1 MTMGFLEQ
9 IHATRKLKKF
19 IAITGVFLLLAIN
32 PVVAGTPIDVEKT
45 CPIGGETFV
54 RAGTSSCY
62 VSGKI
67 RFDLKRKTSCDWV
80 KWPVICPG
88 NGFPIYKDD
97 FSPEEVKRL
106 GAIVERED
114 FQKAR
119 IGNVPSFM
127 LYHLKKALGEND
139 GDLADS
145 LLPAIWDTTVEI
157 DDGLEEA
164 EFKISP
170 KDDTEKF
177 SKRLPVYLE
186 LAIDHNQRAL
196 ASMEKHDQD
205 WFERQILAAN
215 FERRLG
221 RFKAAAKRIESL
233 PEDELAPDDY
243 MHQVLGAL
251 RQHVLNRDKKPQWLP

>member
-1 MTMGFLEQ
+1 MNRLA
-9 IHATRKLKKF
+9 IIVTRKLKKF

-32 PVVAGTPIDVEKT
+32 PVVAGSPTDVEEI
-45 CPIGGETFV
+45 CPIGGEKFV
-54 RAGTSSCY
+54 RTGTRGCY
-62 VSGKI
+62 VSGKM
-67 RFDLKRKTSCDWV
+67 RFDLKKYTSCDFV

-88 NGFPIYKDD
+88 NGFPIYKGD

-114 FQKAR
+114 FQKTR

-127 LYHLKKALGEND
+127 LYQLMKALGEND

-205 WFERQILAAN
+205 RFKRQILAAN

-221 RFKAAAKRIESL
+221 RFKAAAKRLEGL
-233 PEDELAPDDY
+233 LEDELAPNDY
-243 MHQVLGAL
+243 MHEVLGAL
-251 RQHVLNRDKKPQWLP
+251 RQHVLNRDTKPQWLP